1 LFKPFFTTKPDGHG
15 LGLALSQNII
25 LEHGGRIT
33 AKNLSP
39 EAGGGATFEIQL
51 PLVR

>member
-1 LFKPFFTTKPDGHG
+1 
-15 LGLALSQNII
+15 LSQNII

-33 AKNLSP
+33 AKNRPP
-39 EAGGGATFEIQL
+39 EVGGGAAFEIQL